1 MKVLI
6 IGGSGLIS
14 TGITAR
20 LLASGHEVWWFN
32 RGRSASALAGQVRLI
47 QGDRTDTGHFEARMA
62 DAGPWDCVID
72 MFCFIPEQAAS
83 AVRAF
88 RGRTAHY
95 VFCSTV
101 DVYTK
106 PAPRLP
112 VVEACEQQPRSSF
125 PYAFNKAA
133 CERVLWAA
141 HNAGDL
147 AVTAIRPAHTYG
159 DGCHVLH
166 TFGFDTWIVDRI
178 RRGMAVIV
186 HGDGR
191 SLWSSSHRDDVAG
204 AFVSAALQPAV
215 ATGKAYHVTG
225 EEWLTWDGYYERLAA
240 ALDVRCPRLV
250 HIPSALLGQTLP
262 QQAMWCVENFSYN
275 NIFDN
280 TAARRDLGFRYTI
293 PVAEGFRRT
302 VQWLLA
308 HDLVQPAE
316 ACRYYDPLIQ
326 AWERLGD
333 GMIADLAQFREGP
346 AA

>member
-72 MFCFIPEQAAS
+72 MICFIPEQAAS

-166 TFGFDTWIVDRI
+166 TFGFDTWIVDP
-178 RRGMAVIV
+178 AW
-186 HGDGR
+186 DGR
-191 SLWSSSHRDDVAG
+191 DRARRRTLALVIQPSRRCRRSVRERR
-204 AFVSAALQPAV
+204 SAAGGGHGQGLSRHGRRV
-215 ATGKAYHVTG
+215 AHLG
-225 EEWLTWDGYYERLAA
+225 RL
-240 ALDVRCPRLV
+240 L
-250 HIPSALLGQTLP
+250 
-262 QQAMWCVENFSYN
+262 
-275 NIFDN
+275 
-280 TAARRDLGFRYTI
+280 
-293 PVAEGFRRT
+293 
-302 VQWLLA
+302 
-308 HDLVQPAE
+308 
-316 ACRYYDPLIQ
+316 
-326 AWERLGD
+326 
-333 GMIADLAQFREGP
+333 
-346 AA
+346 